1 MPTYIIKTTVNKR
14 IVTHFLRTNLL
25 SKTIA
30 LFYETA
36 KPTYTLFISKMIQ
49 IWFLILVPVI
59 IKSRVSL
66 SFPSFL
72 FFCNCKHAS
81 QRQSP
86 NNNIIPK
93 NDV

>member
-1 MPTYIIKTTVNKR
+1 MKTK
-14 IVTHFLRTNLL
+14 LL

-36 KPTYTLFISKMIQ
+36 KPTHYQFISKIIQ
-49 IWFLILVPVI
+49 ILFLILVPII

-66 SFPSFL
+66 RFPSFL
-72 FFCNCKHAS
+72 FCCNCKHAS

-93 NDV
+93 IDV